1 MSDTPVLDI
10 PASDSYQAHRQRLLD
25 AEQRLRD
32 QREQVAELRRA
43 LPPGPVIDTDYV
55 FREGDPDL
63 NVESADSERDTRLP
77 DLFAPGQDHLIF
89 YHMMFAP
96 DWDQCCRM
104 CSMWIDGY
112 NGVAQHIAE
121 SSSFAVIAKAPLPNL
136 RAWARHRGW
145 TRLRLLSSYST
156 TFNRDFRV
164 EDPGGEQLAGVS
176 VFTRA
181 PDGTIRLS
189 YAGSPYYGKDEYR
202 GIDLLSP
209 VWHLLD
215 LLPTGRGDW
224 MPSDGH

>member
-77 DLFAPGQDHLIF
+77 DLFAP
-89 YHMMFAP
+89 
-96 DWDQCCRM
+96 
-104 CSMWIDGY
+104 
-112 NGVAQHIAE
+112 
-121 SSSFAVIAKAPLPNL
+121 
-136 RAWARHRGW
+136 
-145 TRLRLLSSYST
+145 
-156 TFNRDFRV
+156 
-164 EDPGGEQLAGVS
+164 
-176 VFTRA
+176 
-181 PDGTIRLS
+181 DGTIRLS

>member
-77 DLFAPGQDHLIF
+77 YLFAPGQDQLIV

-96 DWDQCCRM
+96 DWDQGCRM
-104 CSMWIDGY
+104 CSMWID
-112 NGVAQHIAE
+112 
-121 SSSFAVIAKAPLPNL
+121 
-136 RAWARHRGW
+136 
-145 TRLRLLSSYST
+145 
-156 TFNRDFRV
+156 
-164 EDPGGEQLAGVS
+164 
-176 VFTRA
+176 
-181 PDGTIRLS
+181 
-189 YAGSPYYGKDEYR
+189 
-202 GIDLLSP
+202 
-209 VWHLLD
+209 
-215 LLPTGRGDW
+215 
-224 MPSDGH
+224 